1 MISYRR
7 FPGISMNNCPIKK
20 AEEVVEEEM
29 QEKDGRLEFNT
40 VVASRL
46 YSINGAYQEPKIY
59 TGTGE
64 CTCKFS

>member
-1 MISYRR
+1 
-7 FPGISMNNCPIKK
+7 MNNCPIKK
-20 AEEVVEEEM
+20 AEEVVEKEER
-29 QEKDGRLEFNT
+29 QEKDERLEFNT

-46 YSINGAYQEPKIY
+46 YSIKGAYQEPKIY